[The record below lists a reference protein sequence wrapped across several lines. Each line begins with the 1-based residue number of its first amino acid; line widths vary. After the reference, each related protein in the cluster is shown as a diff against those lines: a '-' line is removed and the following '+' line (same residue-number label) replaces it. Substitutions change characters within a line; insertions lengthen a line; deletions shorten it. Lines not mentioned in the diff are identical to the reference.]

1 MIEAT
6 YVLTIDDLIEAGK
19 EGYGDDRSITLFR
32 AQWLAVGIGLIAIVF
47 TQKPSPLYWLML
59 LGMFFIWVAIA
70 YPGRRLRDHFQK
82 SVTNEQ
88 IVAQIDEAGV
98 TATSSTSRTEIKWE
112 GFSVMLDT
120 PLTLTLLTISNTILV
135 FPKRAF
141 TEQSCEEFRRLVAQ
155 KSIPFKLR

>member
-6 YVLTIDDLIEAGK
+6 YVLTVDDLVDAGK
-19 EGYGDDRSITLFR
+19 EGYGDDRSITRFR
-32 AQWLAVGIGLIAIVF
+32 AQWLAVGIGMIAIVL
-47 TQKPSPLYWLML
+47 TQKPSALYWLML
-59 LGMFFIWVAIA
+59 LGMFFIWIAIA

-98 TATSSTSRTEIKWE
+98 TTASSTSRTEIRWE
-112 GFSVMLDT
+112 GFRLMLDT
-120 PLTLTLLTISNTILV
+120 RLTLTLLTIGNTMLV

-141 TEQSCEEFRRLVAQ
+141 TEQSREEFRRLVIE
-155 KSIPFKLR
+155 KGIPSKTR

>member
-6 YVLTIDDLIEAGK
+6 YVLTIDDLMEAGK
-19 EGYGDDRSITLFR
+19 EGYGDDRTITLFR
-32 AQWLAVGIGLIAIVF
+32 VQWLAVGIGLIAIVL

-70 YPGRRLRDHFQK
+70 YPGRRLRDHFRK

-88 IVAQIDEAGV
+88 IVAQIDDAGV
-98 TATSSTSRTEIKWE
+98 TTASSTSRTEIKWE
-112 GFSVMLDT
+112 GFRFMLDT
-120 PLTLTLLTISNTILV
+120 PMTFTLLTIANNMLV

-155 KSIPFKLR
+155 KGIPSKPR

>member
-6 YVLTIDDLIEAGK
+6 YVLTVDDLVDAGK
-19 EGYGDDRSITLFR
+19 EGYGDDRTVIRFR
-32 AQWLAVGIGLIAIVF
+32 AQWLAVGIGLIAIVL

-59 LGMFFIWVAIA
+59 LGLLFIWVAIS
-70 YPGRRLRDHFQK
+70 YPGRRLREHFQK

-98 TATSSTSRTEIKWE
+98 TTASSTSRSEIKWE
-112 GFSVMLDT
+112 GFKLMLDT
-120 PLTLTLLTISNTILV
+120 PMTLTLLTIENTMLV

-141 TEQSCEEFRRLVAQ
+141 TEQSREEFRRLVIE
-155 KSIPFKLR
+155 KGIPSKTR